1 MAKCDSFH
9 TQLTTIMDIMTK
21 TTLTQIYKL
30 FEEDS
35 SKLRKEMSRVMEEN
49 RVLQD
54 RLRHLEIEL
63 NIKRQVEKGA
73 HDSTKTYHRPT
84 IEMQM
89 VENHRGV
96 EKENNVTGL
105 NRAPSIDG
113 IFGKEWCADL
123 WKDGVSRGRTS
134 DDFVDEIQCRENEQD
149 QIELLTIKEE
159 ESEVD
164 ICERSSSHQS
174 TQTKEKGSCVCG
186 RSKASSADG
195 HVPDT
200 VRKEEEEASVSADS
214 TEGCDNLQNSSRV
227 YEEQETDFINLDG
240 TTGNYIMTV
249 PTAPC
254 MGFDLHCVPIEYEY
268 EGGEGEEVVK
278 ELIAF
283 EGLSENPSQT
293 AFLETQTYIGEEGE
307 ESFNY
312 FDRFDLQAHL
322 QQTPKRKNRF
332 NCKLCRKKYA
342 KYETLKTHMKV
353 HKRET
358 IYQCRVCKSVFP
370 QKNLLRTHKCT
381 GAPPPATAKSSGKN
395 GAARFCCEYC
405 GRAFTTSCNLRV
417 HYAVHTGERPHKCD
431 ICGKSFTQ
439 KGNLNIHRR
448 IHTGEKPFSC
458 PMCPKTF
465 SQKINLRHHL
475 PLHGKDGTRNLGK
488 RAKENCTHRLDRKAK
503 ETKTAN

>member
-9 TQLTTIMDIMTK
+9 MQLTTIMDIMTK
-21 TTLTQIYKL
+21 TTLAQICRL

-35 SKLRKEMSRVMEEN
+35 SKLRREMSRVMEEN

-63 NIKRQVEKGA
+63 NITRQVEKGA
-73 HDSTKTYHRPT
+73 HERTKTYHTHT
-84 IEMQM
+84 IEIQT
-89 VENHRGV
+89 VETHQGV

-134 DDFVDEIQCRENEQD
+134 DYFVDECREDEQD

-164 ICERSSSHQS
+164 ICDSSSRHQS
-174 TQTKEKGSCVCG
+174 TPTKKKGSCVSD
-186 RSKASSADG
+186 RSETSSADG

-200 VRKEEEEASVSADS
+200 VRKKEEGASISEDS
-214 TEGCDNLQNSSRV
+214 TEGCDNLLDSSRV
-227 YEEQETDFINLDG
+227 SEGQETDFINLDG

-249 PTAPC
+249 AAAPC
-254 MGFDLHCVPIEYEY
+254 MGYDQHCVPIEYEY
-268 EGGEGEEVVK
+268 EAGEGEEVIR

-283 EGLSENPSQT
+283 EGLSENPSQQ
-293 AFLETQTYIGEEGE
+293 AFLETQAFIGDGGE

-322 QQTPKRKNRF
+322 QQTPKRKNKF
-332 NCKLCRKKYA
+332 NCKLCRKKYT
-342 KYETLKTHMKV
+342 KYETLKTHMRV

-358 IYQCRVCKSVFP
+358 INRCRVCKSVFP
-370 QKNLLRTHKCT
+370 QKNLLRTHKCAVALANVKS
-381 GAPPPATAKSSGKN
+381 GAKH
-395 GAARFCCEYC
+395 CCEYC
-405 GRAFTTSCNLRV
+405 GRAFTTSANLRV

-458 PMCPKTF
+458 PVCNKGF

-475 PLHGKDGTRNLGK
+475 PIHGKADKLP
-488 RAKENCTHRLDRKAK
+488 KENCTPSKKAKEDCTPSLDKKAK
-503 ETKTAN
+503 ETKTTD